1 MSAKTLLRELIREL
15 RLTNHSHNS
24 LWESPAYQFISK
36 NFRRN
41 QVTAEQ
47 TCKAQQESKYM
58 ADTYLCY
65 LKSSRKAASLIQEF
79 HGQGL
84 TQLLKTKLYTKQ
96 FMLFLFQVN
105 AQCVARLTWLDS
117 NYPMIPNRLCI
128 PM

>member
-15 RLTNHSHNS
+15 RLTNHSHKS

-41 QVTAEQ
+41 QVTAQQ

-65 LKSSRKAASLIQEF
+65 LKSSRMAASLRQEF
-79 HGQGL
+79 HGRG
-84 TQLLKTKLYTKQ
+84 
-96 FMLFLFQVN
+96 
-105 AQCVARLTWLDS
+105 
-117 NYPMIPNRLCI
+117 
-128 PM
+128 